1 MVTVGSGK
9 LEKIWR
15 LNLYIDSKLK
25 MNFDISLFY
34 LFGTLALMSGFCTIV
49 SKNPIH
55 SVLFL
60 VFVFF
65 NVAGLL
71 ISLGVEFLAMLFL
84 IVYVGAVAVLFLFV
98 MMMLNVKISEPGNS
112 IYRYLPIG
120 LFVSVLFLLEI
131 YLIVKEDLNSME
143 VFEFN
148 KFEYSTFQSDFL
160 VNTSWVESVMSS
172 TNVDVIGSVLFTYYS
187 FFLIMASIILLVAM
201 IGAIAL
207 TLHRRSDVR
216 RQDIFKQLQRDF
228 ESATSLVN
236 KKI

>member
-1 MVTVGSGK
+1 MS
-9 LEKIWR
+9 
-15 LNLYIDSKLK
+15 
-25 MNFDISLFY
+25 FDIFLFD
-34 LFGTLALMSGFCTIV
+34 LFAILALMSGFSTIV

-65 NVAGLL
+65 NTAGLL
-71 ISLGVEFLAMLFL
+71 ILLGVEFLAMLFL
-84 IVYVGAVAVLFLFV
+84 VVYVGAVAVLFLFV
-98 MMMLNVKISEPGNS
+98 MMMLNVKISES
-112 IYRYLPIG
+112 SSSVYRYLPIG
-120 LFVSVLFLLEI
+120 LFLSVLFLFEI
-131 YLIVKEDLNSME
+131 YLIVEGDLNSID

-148 KFEYSTFQSDFL
+148 KPEYSILQDESL
-160 VNTSWVESVMSS
+160 INISWVDSVVSP

-228 ESATSLVN
+228 EGATNFVN

>member
-1 MVTVGSGK
+1 
-9 LEKIWR
+9 
-15 LNLYIDSKLK
+15 
-25 MNFDISLFY
+25 
-34 LFGTLALMSGFCTIV
+34 MSGFSTIV

-65 NVAGLL
+65 NTAGLL
-71 ISLGVEFLAMLFL
+71 ILLGVEFLAMLFL

-98 MMMLNVKISEPGNS
+98 MMMLNVKISES
-112 IYRYLPIG
+112 SSSVYRYLPIG
-120 LFVSVLFLLEI
+120 LFLSVLFLFEI
-131 YLIVKEDLNSME
+131 YLIVEGDLNSID

-148 KFEYSTFQSDFL
+148 KPEYSILQDESL
-160 VNTSWVESVMSS
+160 INISWVDSVVSP

-228 ESATSLVN
+228 EGATNFVN

>member
-1 MVTVGSGK
+1 LLS
-9 LEKIWR
+9 
-15 LNLYIDSKLK
+15 
-25 MNFDISLFY
+25 
-34 LFGTLALMSGFCTIV
+34 AFCTV
-49 SKNPIH
+49 TSKNPIH

-65 NVAGLL
+65 NTAGLL
-71 ISLGVEFLAMLFL
+71 ILLGVEFLAMLFL

-98 MMMLNVKISEPGNS
+98 MMMLNVKISESTNA

-120 LFVSVLFLLEI
+120 LFLSIIFLFEI
-131 YLIVKEDLNSME
+131 FLIIEGDLNSIDS
-143 VFEFN
+143 VNFTQN
-148 KFEYSTFQSDFL
+148 EYNILQNEFL
-160 VNTSWVESVMSS
+160 VNTSWVDNVISS

-187 FFLIMASIILLVAM
+187 YFFIMASVILLVAM

-216 RQDIFKQLQRDF
+216 RQDIYKQLQRDF
-228 ESATSLVN
+228 EGATNLVN

>member
-1 MVTVGSGK
+1 
-9 LEKIWR
+9 
-15 LNLYIDSKLK
+15 
-25 MNFDISLFY
+25 MNFDIFLFY
-34 LFGTLALMSGFCTIV
+34 LFATLALTSGFCTVV

-65 NVAGLL
+65 NTAGLL
-71 ISLGVEFLAMLFL
+71 ILLGVEFLAMLFL

-98 MMMLNVKISEPGNS
+98 MMMLNIKISESSSS

-120 LFVSVLFLLEI
+120 LFLSVLFLFEI
-131 YLIVKEDLNSME
+131 YLIIEGDLNS
-143 VFEFN
+143 VDGFEFN
-148 KFEYSTFQSDFL
+148 KSEYSILQNEFL
-160 VNTSWVESVMSS
+160 VNISWIDSVISP

-187 FFLIMASIILLVAM
+187 YFFIMASVILLVAM

-207 TLHRRSDVR
+207 TLHIRSDVR

-228 ESATSLVN
+228 EGATNLVN

>member
-1 MVTVGSGK
+1 MS
-9 LEKIWR
+9 
-15 LNLYIDSKLK
+15 
-25 MNFDISLFY
+25 FDIFLFD
-34 LFGTLALMSGFCTIV
+34 LFAILALMSGFSTIV

-65 NVAGLL
+65 NTAGLL
-71 ISLGVEFLAMLFL
+71 ILLGVEFLAMLFL

-98 MMMLNVKISEPGNS
+98 MMMLNVKISES
-112 IYRYLPIG
+112 SSSVYRYLPIG
-120 LFVSVLFLLEI
+120 LFLSVLFLFEI
-131 YLIVKEDLNSME
+131 YLIVEGDLNSID

-148 KFEYSTFQSDFL
+148 KPEYSILQDEFL
-160 VNTSWVESVMSS
+160 INISWVDSVVSP

-228 ESATSLVN
+228 EGATNFVN

>member
-1 MVTVGSGK
+1 MS
-9 LEKIWR
+9 
-15 LNLYIDSKLK
+15 
-25 MNFDISLFY
+25 FDIFLFD
-34 LFGTLALMSGFCTIV
+34 LFAILALMSGFSTIV

-65 NVAGLL
+65 NTAGLL
-71 ISLGVEFLAMLFL
+71 ILLGVEFLAMLFL

-98 MMMLNVKISEPGNS
+98 MMMLNVKISES
-112 IYRYLPIG
+112 SSSVYRYLPIG
-120 LFVSVLFLLEI
+120 LFLSVLFLFEI
-131 YLIVKEDLNSME
+131 YLIVEGDLNSID

-148 KFEYSTFQSDFL
+148 KPEYSILQDESL
-160 VNTSWVESVMSS
+160 INISWVDSVVSP

-207 TLHRRSDVR
+207 TLHRRGDVR

-228 ESATSLVN
+228 EGATNFVN

>member
-1 MVTVGSGK
+1 MS
-9 LEKIWR
+9 
-15 LNLYIDSKLK
+15 
-25 MNFDISLFY
+25 FDIFLFD
-34 LFGTLALMSGFCTIV
+34 LFAILALMSGFSTIV

-65 NVAGLL
+65 NTAGLL
-71 ISLGVEFLAMLFL
+71 ILLGVEFLAMLFL

-98 MMMLNVKISEPGNS
+98 MMMLNVKISES
-112 IYRYLPIG
+112 SSSVYRYLPIG
-120 LFVSVLFLLEI
+120 LFLSVLFLLEI
-131 YLIVKEDLNSME
+131 YLIVEGDLNSID

-148 KFEYSTFQSDFL
+148 KSEYSILQDESL
-160 VNTSWVESVMSS
+160 INISWVDSVVSP

-207 TLHRRSDVR
+207 TLHRRRDVR

-228 ESATSLVN
+228 EGATNLVN